1 MRVGVQFPTWA
12 LDHTIGRRNV
22 ELWAEQV
29 DRAGFFSL
37 WVADHLFFPQHAG
50 QVVSKHERT
59 AVLPSEQYH
68 VVEML
73 ESWSTLAFAAG
84 RTTRV
89 KLGTLV
95 TGVMLRHPAV
105 LVKLVNTL
113 DALSDG
119 RAYMGV
125 GVGWE
130 EEEHQRLGIAFP
142 PLAERFERLEELL
155 QIAMRMWIGE
165 DKPYGGRYYQLS
177 STASQS
183 LCVQRPHP
191 PVLIGGGG
199 EQKTLRLVAQY
210 ADACNIGSGYGLDGL
225 RRKLAVLQEHC
236 RSVKRPYEAIEKTT
250 AGIFQVT
257 RDGRQGTLSPQAVIE
272 QFAELAA
279 LGFDQVIML
288 MWDSFDQEV
297 FDILATQVIPVVEKI
312 PVLGR

>member
-1 MRVGVQFPTWA
+1 MRVGIQFPTWA
-12 LDHTIGRRNV
+12 LDHKIGGKDV
-22 ELWAEQV
+22 GQWAEQAEQ
-29 DRAGFFSL
+29 AGFFSL
-37 WVADHLFFPQHAG
+37 WVADHLFFPQHAE
-50 QVVSKHERT
+50 QVASKQTST
-59 AVLPSEQYH
+59 AVLPDEQRQL
-68 VVEML
+68 VEML

-84 RTTRV
+84 RTTRI

-95 TGVMLRHPAV
+95 TGVTLRHPAL

-113 DALSDG
+113 DALSNG
-119 RAYMGV
+119 RAYLGI
-125 GVGWE
+125 GAGWE
-130 EEEHQRLGIAFP
+130 KEEHQRLGIAFP

-155 QIAMRMWIGE
+155 EIALRMWIGE

-191 PVLIGGGG
+191 PMLIGGGG

-225 RRKLAVLQEHC
+225 RRKLAVLREHC
-236 RSVKRPYEAIEKTT
+236 RSVNRPYEEIEKTT

-257 RDGRQGTLSPQAVIE
+257 RDGRQGTLSPQAVVE
-272 QFAELAA
+272 RFAELAA

-297 FDILATQVIPVVEKI
+297 FDILATQVIPVVEKL
-312 PVLGR
+312 PVMGR